1 MRGGRW
7 VGPVVALALVV
18 GLVAGCS
25 GSGSPTT
32 NSSGGGGSSGGG
44 FAWAPFGPDDPQIPT
59 PGWPAYNPFADGNC
73 SKLRKNLDSLG
84 AFGKAMVAVC
94 AAAIEGRQDQWEMAE
109 KAFAAGDASSLA
121 DDCLAKK
128 VTGLLE
134 RALAWHQRHPGRK
147 PLVQFQRVTGN
158 KGERKTDC
166 GKKETTTTTE
176 TTTTET
182 TTTETTG

>member
-1 MRGGRW
+1 M
-7 VGPVVALALVV
+7 VALALVV

-32 NSSGGGGSSGGG
+32 NSSGGGDSSGGGSSGGGGSGGG

-94 AAAIEGRQDQWEMAE
+94 AAAIEGRQDQWEVAE

-128 VTGLLE
+128 VTGLLNASWE
-134 RALAWHQRHPGRK
+134 FMLHG
-147 PLVQFQRVTGN
+147 
-158 KGERKTDC
+158 
-166 GKKETTTTTE
+166 
-176 TTTTET
+176 
-182 TTTETTG
+182 